1 MEWAHYIKQMLL
13 FTITIDIFFPAG
25 ISHSTEIYGLAY
37 RPGVYILRCFVSPCN
52 GTDRVIEGK
61 DEVLSAS
68 IPFGGGVCPCP
79 AFTFNVHNDGGQ
91 MKNWIQAF
99 SVIDFISAGILVTA
113 VSINT
118 FKRIEPSV
126 KAYTLNSW
134 LLSALTA
141 VAAFM
146 TGEVHLY
153 AASVVTFISK
163 GVLIPMFLRRIVKR
177 IKATHDVEPYISNA
191 LSLTISGILVVTV
204 YASLKEGI
212 VVTGLSK
219 NVLQISIAVILIGL
233 FIMITRRKAIIQV
246 IGLLFMENGL
256 FLAGFALTFGM
267 PLIRNSE
274 FCSICSWA

>member
-1 MEWAHYIKQMLL
+1 
-13 FTITIDIFFPAG
+13 
-25 ISHSTEIYGLAY
+25 
-37 RPGVYILRCFVSPCN
+37 
-52 GTDRVIEGK
+52 
-61 DEVLSAS
+61 
-68 IPFGGGVCPCP
+68 
-79 AFTFNVHNDGGQ
+79 

-99 SVIDFISAGILVTA
+99 SVVDFISAGILVTA

-141 VAAFM
+141 VAAFI
-146 TGEVHLY
+146 TGEFHLY
-153 AASVVTFISK
+153 AASVVTFVSK
-163 GVLIPMFLRRIVKR
+163 GVLIPMFLRRIVRR

-191 LSLTISGILVVTV
+191 LSLTISGILVVAV

-267 PLIRNSE
+267 PLIIELGVLFDMLMGVIILGIFVIQIKKS
-274 FCSICSWA
+274 FASSDLDKLTILKG